1 MTHTLI
7 TLPYKYS
14 DLEPHMDA
22 KTVEIHY
29 SKHHQGYV
37 NNLNAA
43 IEKHPELLNKTLE
56 ELLKNLDLIP
66 EDIKTAV
73 RNNAGGTYSHNLFWQ
88 ILSPTADGLPTGEIL
103 PLPSRAVQVSAAS
116 VRGFAKG
123 RRDKLRRRGRTS
135 IAFSETVV
143 SPSQSRYT
151 PCSNGHPARPPPVCQ
166 TQQGICIPRIRR
178 QSVCRMCC
186 GAQYRSGCKIAGNH
200 WNQRGS
206 P

>member
-22 KTVEIHY
+22 KTVEIHH

-43 IEKHPELLNKTLE
+43 IEKHPELSNKTLE

-66 EDIKTAV
+66 KDIKTAV

-88 ILSPTADGLPTGEIL
+88 ILSPNGGGLPTGEIANAINNQFESFEKFKEKFTETASKHFASGWVWL
-103 PLPSRAVQVSAAS
+103 SVDSNKNLILEETPGHDTPL
-116 VRGFAKG
+116 AKG
-123 RRDKLRRRGRTS
+123 LTPILVIDVWEHAYYLKHQNRRPEFISAWWEIINWDKVNEN
-135 IAFSETVV
+135 F
-143 SPSQSRYT
+143 
-151 PCSNGHPARPPPVCQ
+151 N
-166 TQQGICIPRIRR
+166 
-178 QSVCRMCC
+178 
-186 GAQYRSGCKIAGNH
+186 N
-200 WNQRGS
+200 
-206 P
+206 